1 MKHLLNNLSDEEKN
15 SIRKQHN
22 GGMSVDTSRFK
33 QLMESTL
40 GDVKPLI
47 SEQNEPSFMQSI
59 KNAYRDFFEGGDI
72 DYNYIENSMT
82 TKELADLIYASLQI
96 GYLDRGKGPKET
108 QKLFNRNM
116 KPLPKDYGA
125 PDFITDGDAE
135 APVEAAFLNM
145 SKPLK
150 KEGNCPECWKKYNE
164 VVTLYKQRFNGDM
177 MEDVKDSIDIYR
189 KWHKKPINNIIK
201 SWGSELD

>member
-1 MKHLLNNLSDEEKN
+1 MKHLLNNLSNEEKN

-47 SEQNEPSFMQSI
+47 SEQNEPSFIQKI
-59 KNAYRDFFEGGDI
+59 KNAYRNVFEGGDI

-82 TKELADLIYASLQI
+82 TKELADLIYASLQKSHSLAVLI
-96 GYLDRGKGPKET
+96 QQEFGKK
-108 QKLFNRNM
+108 M
-116 KPLPKDYGA
+116 VPKDYSA
-125 PDFITDGDAE
+125 PEFITDGNAE

>member
-1 MKHLLNNLSDEEKN
+1 MENINEYKK
-15 SIRKQHN
+15 
-22 GGMSVDTSRFK
+22 RFYN
-33 QLMESTL
+33 LMESTL

-82 TKELADLIYASLQI
+82 TKELADLIYASLQKSHSLSVLI
-96 GYLDRGKGPKET
+96 LGKT
-108 QKLFNRNM
+108 V
-116 KPLPKDYGA
+116 PKDYSA
-125 PDFITDGDAE
+125 PEFITDGNAE